1 MNSTPNRSTAV
12 SSAAAA
18 AATPGAPR
26 RPRILGLDGPRGL
39 ACVAVLAL
47 HVNAHYSP
55 VVMDT
60 YKLQLLGQALVFFFA
75 LSGFLLYLPYV
86 KVMFADPQTAT
97 MPSTKVYVLHR
108 ILRVFPGYIV
118 IFLLACF
125 VLRAVYVE
133 NPAIQPPGTEDGTG
147 MITDPLQ
154 LISNLTLTQSYFP
167 TYFQTGINPSWSLS
181 LELIFYASLPV
192 LGVLGLWL
200 ARRTRLRPVTVAL
213 VAPLVLLAVGTVGK
227 LLSPLVQRAVGEYDP
242 MLAEWGP
249 NWVAVF
255 NRSFFSL
262 ADNFVFGMVAAVLF
276 VAISSGVMT
285 GHLVRRLRWYCG
297 ALLLP
302 SLVVGVALIAMH
314 SHFQSTAV
322 ALASGLIIMFIV
334 APLARG
340 EQSAFARHLDW
351 RPFRYLGEVS
361 LSIYLWHFP
370 VLLVVGRLGLMSGD
384 TVPGMLLNVTIVL
397 AVCVAFAAV
406 TYHFVERP
414 AMTWAKRF
422 KR

>member
-1 MNSTPNRSTAV
+1 MNAPPNDTTV

-18 AATPGAPR
+18 AKAPGAPR
-26 RPRILGLDGPRGL
+26 RARILGLDGPRGL

-60 YKLQLLGQALVFFFA
+60 YKLQLLGQSLVFFFA
-75 LSGFLLYLPYV
+75 LSGFLLYLPYA
-86 KVMFADPQTAT
+86 KAMFADPSTAT
-97 MPSTKVYVLHR
+97 MPSTKVYALHR

-118 IFLLACF
+118 IFLIACF

-147 MITDPLQ
+147 MITDPVQ

-200 ARRTRLRPVTVAL
+200 ARRTRLRAVAIGLIAPV
-213 VAPLVLLAVGTVGK
+213 VLLAIGTVGK
-227 LLSPLVQRAVGEYDP
+227 LVAPLIQAQVGEYDP
-242 MLAEWGP
+242 LLAEWGP
-249 NWVAVF
+249 NWIAVF

-262 ADNFVFGMVAAVLF
+262 ADNFTFGMVAAVIF
-276 VAISSGVMT
+276 VAITSGAMS
-285 GHLVRRLRWYCG
+285 GHFVRRLRWYCG

-302 SLVVGVALIAMH
+302 TLVVGVALIAIH

-340 EQSAFARHLDW
+340 EDSAFARRLDW

-370 VLLVVGRLGLMSGD
+370 VLLVLGRLGLMFGD
-384 TVPGMLLNVTIVL
+384 NVAGMLANVAMVL

-414 AMTWAKRF
+414 AMTYAK
-422 KR
+422 KLKK